1 VKKARLLGHH
11 LEKNRTKR
19 RPHRKTHGTIGFTT
33 LSSSE
38 RVGKPLKMT
47 RNSITET
54 LLPWTWIGVKSA
66 LPSIIMGVYNLFGD
80 ILFGIFFPFAMNV
93 DAWHGGII
101 LAGSESPFTFHSPY
115 NEQIDL
121 LFINY
126 LLLLND
132 DNGQ

>member
-1 VKKARLLGHH
+1 
-11 LEKNRTKR
+11 
-19 RPHRKTHGTIGFTT
+19 
-33 LSSSE
+33 
-38 RVGKPLKMT
+38 
-47 RNSITET
+47 
-54 LLPWTWIGVKSA
+54 
-66 LPSIIMGVYNLFGD
+66 MGVYNLFGD

-126 LLLLND
+126 LLLFND

>member
-1 VKKARLLGHH
+1 MKKARLLGHH

-38 RVGKPLKMT
+38 SVGKPLKMT

-54 LLPWTWIGVKSA
+54 LLPWTWIGIKSA